1 MRNATHMRNA
11 WQKIEKERTEIG
23 VGTMDTVVERLRKR
37 YGRIHF
43 FADTGTYA
51 GMQSLGI
58 KLSETCRRFRSNRA
72 EKKPQAHYF
81 CPIMTP
87 GHWTLAVVKIGGSK
101 NKG

>member
-1 MRNATHMRNA
+1 
-11 WQKIEKERTEIG
+11 
-23 VGTMDTVVERLRKR
+23 MDTVVERLRKR

-87 GHWTLAVVKIGGSK
+87 GHWALAVVKIGGSK